1 MTISFIRSI
10 ILYAIVIICV
20 RAMGKRQISQLQTS
34 ELVVT
39 LLISDIAAIP
49 MQNSEQPLFSGLIP
63 ILVLVACEIMVSA
76 FMMKSEKFRKLICG
90 KPIVIINDGVLD
102 QKQMKRLRMSTQDLS
117 EQIRQLDIASINDIA
132 YAIVETNG
140 KLSIIKKA
148 AKQNPD
154 NTTLGITVPKET
166 IETVVISDGE
176 ISNFSLALCSLT
188 KEWIYEVLSKE
199 GLLLKDIFIMTAN
212 KDKKFNIIKKEK
224 N

>member
-1 MTISFIRSI
+1 
-10 ILYAIVIICV
+10 
-20 RAMGKRQISQLQTS
+20 MGKRQISQLQTS